1 MAVNK
6 VIFGSETLIDLTND
20 TVQADK
26 LAKGLT
32 AHDKSGA
39 IITGTNTND
48 ADTQDATAAAAEIL
62 LNKTAYVRGSK
73 VTGTMPNNGAV
84 AGNIVDLETPYAVP
98 LGFHDG
104 SGTVDID
111 SVEKAKI
118 IPGNI
123 KAGVEVL
130 GVTGTYGG
138 EEISVQSKTVTPSL
152 SQQTILPDE
161 GYDYLSQVTVNAIP
175 RVDSENSAGGITT
188 TIG

>member
-48 ADTQDATAAAAEIL
+48 ADTQDATASAAELL

-84 AGNIVDLETPYAVP
+84 AGKISDLETPYTVP

-152 SQQTILPDE
+152 SQQAILPDE

>member
-62 LNKTAYVRGSK
+62 LNKTAYVRGAK

-84 AGNIVDLETPYAVP
+84 SGTISDLETPYTVP

-123 KAGVEVL
+123 KAGVEILNV
-130 GVTGTYGG
+130 VGTYGG
-138 EEISVQSKTVTPSL
+138 EEISAQSKTVTPSL
-152 SQQTILPDE
+152 SPQTILPDE